1 MRAESHRFKVGSFE
15 CIAVTDGTRTYQAS
29 DLFINASK
37 GRLGQVLREYT
48 LQPDQVAIPYTC
60 LVINAGEHRVLVDT
74 GLGANVVPD
83 AGKLLQNLQAEGIE
97 PEDINTVV
105 LTHGHRDHIGGNI
118 DSQGKPTFPNARY
131 IMWKDEWDFWTSETN
146 LAQRQTEEIIPFVR
160 IKLLPIQD
168 QLDLIDHEME
178 ILPGIHAVPAP
189 GHTPGHMVLTI
200 SSDTEQLLYIS
211 DALIHPIHLQQPD
224 WYSLY
229 DIKPEQAVAT
239 KRQLLDR
246 VVAEKALVFA
256 FHFPFPGLGY
266 VIQKGKSWQWQP
278 TASQH

>member
-1 MRAESHRFKVGSFE
+1 
-15 CIAVTDGTRTYQAS
+15 
-29 DLFINASK
+29 
-37 GRLGQVLREYT
+37 
-48 LQPDQVAIPYTC
+48 
-60 LVINAGEHRVLVDT
+60 
-74 GLGANVVPD
+74 
-83 AGKLLQNLQAEGIE
+83 
-97 PEDINTVV
+97 
-105 LTHGHRDHIGGNI
+105 
-118 DSQGKPTFPNARY
+118 
-131 IMWKDEWDFWTSETN
+131 
-146 LAQRQTEEIIPFVR
+146 
-160 IKLLPIQD
+160 
-168 QLDLIDHEME
+168 
-178 ILPGIHAVPAP
+178 
-189 GHTPGHMVLTI
+189 MVLTI

-211 DALIHPIHLQQPD
+211 DALIHLIHLEQPN